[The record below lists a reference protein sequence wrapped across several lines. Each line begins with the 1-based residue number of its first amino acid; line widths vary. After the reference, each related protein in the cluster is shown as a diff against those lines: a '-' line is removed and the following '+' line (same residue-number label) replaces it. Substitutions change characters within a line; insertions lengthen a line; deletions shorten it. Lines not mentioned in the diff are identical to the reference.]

1 MLSPETLA
9 HIAMAAGF
17 PEAQRIGLTAKQFW
31 PPRDAD
37 VKVGAIQLFFSSHHS
52 HLERTS
58 SMLLEER
65 IRCSRL
71 RRMAIKMLRNFG
83 PHGKSALE
91 KLSSVA
97 VTLRVNDPKLEFLY
111 AYEVEKDVDGSP
123 VLRGIPIMRHRP
135 VLSEAGAAFCVA
147 EEARSRVFFDIEETL
162 IVWEG
167 FAAIVARDYDWFC
180 SGSYVDEEMD
190 PDVEAWEAV
199 EASEDEEAWWSS
211 SNESA

>member
-1 MLSPETLA
+1 M
-9 HIAMAAGF
+9 
-17 PEAQRIGLTAKQFW
+17 
-31 PPRDAD
+31 
-37 VKVGAIQLFFSSHHS
+37 
-52 HLERTS
+52 
-58 SMLLEER
+58 
-65 IRCSRL
+65 
-71 RRMAIKMLRNFG
+71 
-83 PHGKSALE
+83 
-91 KLSSVA
+91 A

-111 AYEVEKDVDGSP
+111 AYEVVKDVDGSP
-123 VLRGIPIMRHRP
+123 VLRGSNFMRHRP

-199 EASEDEEAWWSS
+199 EASENEEAWWSS

>member
-1 MLSPETLA
+1 
-9 HIAMAAGF
+9 
-17 PEAQRIGLTAKQFW
+17 
-31 PPRDAD
+31 
-37 VKVGAIQLFFSSHHS
+37 
-52 HLERTS
+52 
-58 SMLLEER
+58 MLLEER

-199 EASEDEEAWWSS
+199 EQWWWWSAWWSS

>member
-1 MLSPETLA
+1 MA
-9 HIAMAAGF
+9 HIAMVAGF

-97 VTLRVNDPKLEFLY
+97 VTLLVNDPKLEFLD

-123 VLRGIPIMRHRP
+123 VLRAIPIVRHHP
-135 VLSEAGAAFCVA
+135 LLSDAGAAFLVA
-147 EEARSRVFFDIEETL
+147 DSFSPLIFDIEKPL
-162 IVWEG
+162 IIWEG
-167 FAAIVARDYDWFC
+167 MAA
-180 SGSYVDEEMD
+180 SGV
-190 PDVEAWEAV
+190 
-199 EASEDEEAWWSS
+199 
-211 SNESA
+211 